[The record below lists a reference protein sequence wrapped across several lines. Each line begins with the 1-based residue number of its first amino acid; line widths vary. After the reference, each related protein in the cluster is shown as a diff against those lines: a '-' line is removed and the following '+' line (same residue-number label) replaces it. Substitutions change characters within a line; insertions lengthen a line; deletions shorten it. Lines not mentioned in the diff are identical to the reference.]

1 MSDVFCKQC
10 GVTDDQQAKCDV
22 GCGVFCEECDEFI
35 DVEEDT
41 EEGKMNYRKRHGAP
55 LGLMG
60 NSRVS
65 RRFRLLFCERVR
77 ALDRDHAFA
86 SKRSGISFLFFIRA
100 FYLLVVTDQLRHE
113 VWLRA
118 GILGVLVAKELGDA
132 TRQQFPDQHTGCR
145 MRQGSLS
152 LTPRWFHRL
161 LQSGWTPTSS
171 LIRDFQIHSIQK
183 SVFTR

>member
-10 GVTDDQQAKCDV
+10 GVTDDQQAKCDD
-22 GCGVFCEECDEFI
+22 GCGVFCQEYDEFI

-77 ALDRDHAFA
+77 ALDGDHAFA
-86 SKRSGISFLFFIRA
+86 SKRRGILFLFFIRA
-100 FYLLVVTDQLRHE
+100 FYLLVVTDQLRH
-113 VWLRA
+113 VVRLRA
-118 GILGVLVAKELGDA
+118 GILGVLLAIELGDA
-132 TRQQFPDQHTGCR
+132 PGLEFPDQHTSR
-145 MRQGSLS
+145 RVRQSSLS

-161 LQSGWTPTSS
+161 LQADGLQLHPS
-171 LIRDFQIHSIQK
+171 
-183 SVFTR
+183 